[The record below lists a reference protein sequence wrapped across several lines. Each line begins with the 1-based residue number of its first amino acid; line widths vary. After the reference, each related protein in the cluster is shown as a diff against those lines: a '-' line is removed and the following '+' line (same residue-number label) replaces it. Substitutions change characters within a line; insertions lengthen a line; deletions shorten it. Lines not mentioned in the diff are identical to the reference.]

1 MYLPREQEKG
11 EVRFFS
17 LKLQYLGVNNVDNM
31 AVTAERKL
39 QTNSYTGEVRK
50 LNFEKY
56 VWVRVNQHAI
66 LNELREH
73 GSSRIDKRTM
83 VRYLTAGIKTPP

>member
-56 VWVRVNQHAI
+56 V
-66 LNELREH
+66 
-73 GSSRIDKRTM
+73 
-83 VRYLTAGIKTPP
+83 